1 MRTASAPARIA
12 HPLPES
18 VKSQLYMYS
27 LAAGATGVGLLAVA
41 QPAKAEIVYTPV
53 KVTIGVDILHSYAL
67 DLANNGV
74 TNFSINAS
82 WKESNDTS
90 GGTSRLI
97 AKAAAPSNAVVGYG
111 KSALDLAAGQAI
123 GSARKFNGFLM
134 ASLETFIGTEFQLRG
149 KWPNVK
155 NRYLGLKFQMN
166 GETHFGWARF
176 SVTVNRQSKR
186 LVGVLTGYA
195 YESTANTPILAGATG
210 GNDAFPMPGSEF
222 GTSQSSISQ
231 ASRSSLGALALGAPA
246 ISLWRREEE
255 KAAV

>member
-1 MRTASAPARIA
+1 MRTASTPARMA
-12 HPLPES
+12 HPLSENL
-18 VKSQLYMYS
+18 KSQLHMYS
-27 LAAGATGVGLLAVA
+27 VAAGSAGVGLLAMA

-74 TNFSINAS
+74 TDFSLNAS
-82 WKESNDTS
+82 WRESNDTS

-97 AKAAAPSNAVVGYG
+97 AKAAAQSNAVVGYG
-111 KSALDLAAGQAI
+111 RSALALAAGQPI

-134 ASLETFIGTEFQLRG
+134 ASLFTFIGTEFRLGG

-166 GETHFGWARF
+166 GETHYGWARF

-186 LVGVLTGYA
+186 LVAVLTGYA
-195 YESTANTPILAGATG
+195 YETSPNTPILAGATG
-210 GNDAFPMPGSEF
+210 GGDALPMPGSEF
-222 GTSQSSISQ
+222 SINQSSCP
-231 ASRSSLGALALGAPA
+231 SLGALALGAPA

-255 KAAV
+255 KSAV